1 MNNFMLGGMRGGY
14 GSGAIMG
21 GQQMYNPQQFAPRP
35 SPFSGVMQ
43 GQQPQMGMPLS
54 GLRQMGMPSYKNGT
68 PFVPR
73 TGPAIVHQGEMIVPA
88 PKAKKMRKVALSSLL
103 RLK

>member
-1 MNNFMLGGMRGGY
+1 MNFMLGGMRG

-35 SPFSGVMQ
+35 SPFSGVQ
-43 GQQPQMGMPLS
+43 GQQMGMPLS

-103 RLK
+103 RLR